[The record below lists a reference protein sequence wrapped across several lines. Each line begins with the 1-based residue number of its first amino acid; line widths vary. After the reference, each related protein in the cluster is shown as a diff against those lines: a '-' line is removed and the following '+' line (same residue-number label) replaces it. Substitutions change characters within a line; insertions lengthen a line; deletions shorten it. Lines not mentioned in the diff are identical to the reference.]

1 MTHPARFLL
10 RVGASTHV
18 GRRTNNEDALLA
30 KPELGLFAVVDGM
43 GGYEGGEVASR
54 LVVEALE
61 SFFVRNAE
69 DRECT
74 WPCGLDPEL
83 SLEANELRVG
93 LQLADLEVRLR
104 KHDELRH
111 MGATAV
117 ALVLRGSRVVV
128 AHVGDS
134 RVYRLRDGVLAQLT
148 RDHSLLAMMEATEGR
163 PIPKERAAQFAHI
176 VTRAIG
182 QSGNAT
188 PTSRKTAHG
197 RATSTCCARTGSRIR
212 SRPTRSRRCSTC
224 RPRSRRHV
232 WCAPRTTREA
242 RTTSRRWSWA
252 SRRRRWVARR
262 ERGGSASAAFE
273 RRGSPGAQ
281 RNPCLSSSWRR
292 CLRSSPASRAAA
304 ERLPS

>member
-117 ALVLRGSRVVV
+117 AIVLRGSQVVV

-134 RVYRLRDGVLAQLT
+134 RVYRLRDGLLTQLT

-163 PIPKERAAQFAHI
+163 PIPKERAAQFGHI

-188 PTSRKTAHG
+188 PDVAQERARAGDVYLLCSDGLSDPLAPEAIAALLGFPPEVAAPRLVRAAFDAGGSDNITAVVVGVEPAPWG
-197 RATSTCCARTGSRIR
+197 RAA
-212 SRPTRSRRCSTC
+212 
-224 RPRSRRHV
+224 
-232 WCAPRTTREA
+232 
-242 RTTSRRWSWA
+242 
-252 SRRRRWVARR
+252 
-262 ERGGSASAAFE
+262 
-273 RRGSPGAQ
+273 
-281 RNPCLSSSWRR
+281 
-292 CLRSSPASRAAA
+292 
-304 ERLPS
+304 